1 MTGRRG
7 DGEPTVAVART
18 EPAGPGPEET
28 EQAEQPDQPG
38 QPEQID
44 RPARTEQDEEAADGA
59 GVSAGLSRRRAWVA
73 AVAVGA
79 VLLSGAGVAASLVI
93 KSPAQTAAEAGPP
106 PLDVLIARVEKRVL
120 RDTVIVRGTVTSAQ
134 AVQVTPAVSGP
145 EGAGPPVV
153 TKVAVR
159 QGEQVEAGKVL
170 LEVSGRPVFALPG
183 ALPVYRDLKPGATGD
198 DVKQLQ
204 KALAGLGHG
213 TGSDQAGTFGAGTK
227 AALGSFYR
235 SIGYDPLPAV
245 ADRGE
250 AVNGAE
256 DAVTSAE
263 RSLEDA
269 RAAANSTTGGS
280 PNTGTSGKGATGTTG
295 TTGATGSTATGG
307 SGAGSAG
314 TAGGKGSGQ
323 DGARTVARAQEDLRK
338 ARERLAEAR
347 AAAGPMLPAG
357 EVVFLESFP
366 ARADS
371 VAVRPGS
378 PVSGAA
384 MSLSAGA
391 LVVRGQLQEHQKGLV
406 RAGQKVEILSE
417 LSGVTAA
424 AEVQSVA
431 DAPQTAQPAPG
442 TGSTGGQGQGQQA
455 PAPGGPS
462 GYEMLVRPLA
472 ALDPK
477 LVGQDVRLTVEAA
490 ATDGNAL
497 VVPVSAVS
505 AGADGRTTV
514 TVVDGTGAQRR
525 VEVRPGTTGDGYVE
539 VRPTGD
545 GTLADG
551 DSVVIGVNPGVAGK
565 PGGGKTG
572 GKSGG
577 SGDGKT
583 GGASGGGTSGS
594 GGKSSGGGS

>member
-1 MTGRRG
+1 MPSGRARSAAVKETDSRTG
-7 DGEPTVAVART
+7 DLAT
-18 EPAGPGPEET
+18 AGPPLLVE
-28 EQAEQPDQPG
+28 
-38 QPEQID
+38 
-44 RPARTEQDEEAADGA
+44 GA
-59 GVSAGLSRRRAWVA
+59 GASAGMSRRRAWVA

-106 PLDVLIARVEKRVL
+106 PLDVLVAQVEKRVL

-134 AVQVTPAVSGP
+134 SLQVTPAVAGG
-145 EGAGPPVV
+145 EGAATPVV

-159 QGEQVEAGKVL
+159 QGDRVDAGKVL

-183 ALPVYRDLKPGATGD
+183 GLPVYRDLKPGATGD
-198 DVKQLQ
+198 DVKQVQ
-204 KALAGLGHG
+204 KALSGLGHG
-213 TGSDQAGTFGAGTK
+213 TGSDRAGTFGAGTK

-250 AVNGAE
+250 AVRAAE
-256 DAVTSAE
+256 DAVTSGE

-269 RAAANSTTGGS
+269 RSAATAATAV
-280 PNTGTSGKGATGTTG
+280 GTAAPAGPGAALSGQGGKGAGV
-295 TTGATGSTATGG
+295 A
-307 SGAGSAG
+307 
-314 TAGGKGSGQ
+314 KGLGQ
-323 DGARTVARAQEDLRK
+323 DAARAVNRASEDLRR

-371 VAVRPGS
+371 VAVRPGA
-378 PVSGAA
+378 PVSGTAL
-384 MSLSAGA
+384 SLSAGA

-417 LSGVTAA
+417 VSGLTAA
-424 AEVQSVA
+424 AEVLSVA
-431 DAPQTAQPAPG
+431 DTPQSAQPAAPNG
-442 TGSTGGQGQGQQA
+442 GSAGGQGQGQQA
-455 PAPGGPS
+455 PAPGGPT

-472 ALDPK
+472 PLDTK

-490 ATDGNAL
+490 ATDGDAL

-514 TVVDGTGAQRR
+514 TVVDGTGTQRR

-539 VRPTGD
+539 IRPTGD
-545 GTLADG
+545 GILAAG
-551 DSVVIGVNPGVAGK
+551 DSVVTGVNPGAAGRQN
-565 PGGGKTG
+565 GGKQNG
-572 GKSGG
+572 GKQKSGKG
-577 SGDGKT
+577 SGAD
-583 GGASGGGTSGS
+583 
-594 GGKSSGGGS
+594 SGGGS

>member
-1 MTGRRG
+1 MTAA
-7 DGEPTVAVART
+7 EP
-18 EPAGPGPEET
+18 EG
-28 EQAEQPDQPG
+28 AE
-38 QPEQID
+38 
-44 RPARTEQDEEAADGA
+44 
-59 GVSAGLSRRRAWVA
+59 VSAGLSRRRAWVA

-79 VLLSGAGVAASLVI
+79 VLLSGAGVTASLVI

-120 RDTVIVRGTVTSAQ
+120 RDTVILRGTVTSAQ
-134 AVQVTPAVSGP
+134 AVQFTPTAPGG
-145 EGAGPPVV
+145 EGTAAPVV

-159 QGEQVEAGKVL
+159 QGDQVEAGKVL

-183 ALPVYRDLKPGATGD
+183 RLPVYRDLKPGATGD

-204 KALAGLGHG
+204 KALADLGHG
-213 TGSDQAGTFGAGTK
+213 TGSDKAGTFGAGTK
-227 AALGSFYR
+227 TALAAFYK
-235 SIGYDPLPAV
+235 SIGYDPLPAL

-250 AVNGAE
+250 ALKAAE

-269 RAAANSTTGGS
+269 RAAAKGGTGSTGS
-280 PNTGTSGKGATGTTG
+280 TGTTG
-295 TTGATGSTATGG
+295 STGATGG
-307 SGAGSAG
+307 SGAKGSESSG
-314 TAGGKGSGQ
+314 SSGSGKGSGQ
-323 DGARTVARAQEDLRK
+323 DGARTVARAQEDLNK
-338 ARERLAEAR
+338 ARERLTEAR
-347 AAAGPMLPAG
+347 AASGPMLPAG

-378 PVSGAA
+378 PVSGSA

-406 RAGQKVEILSE
+406 RGGQKVEILSE
-417 LSGVTAA
+417 VSGVTAA

-431 DAPQTAQPAPG
+431 DSAQSAPAPG
-442 TGSTGGQGQGQQA
+442 NGSTGGQGQGQDQGQQA
-455 PAPGGPS
+455 PAPGGPA
-462 GYEMLVRPLA
+462 GYELLVRPLA
-472 ALDPK
+472 PLDAK

-505 AGADGRTTV
+505 AGADGRTIV
-514 TVVDGTGAQRR
+514 TVVDGKGTQRR

-539 VRPTGD
+539 VRPTAD
-545 GTLADG
+545 GALAEG
-551 DSVVIGVNPGVAGK
+551 DSVVTGINPGVVGK
-565 PGGGKTG
+565 QTGGKTG
-572 GKSGG
+572 GKSSGGDSGSKSGG
-577 SGDGKT
+577 SKG
-583 GGASGGGTSGS
+583 
-594 GGKSSGGGS
+594 GGGS